1 MLDLI
6 LDTSTDPCFVLLC
19 EENGLISSR
28 FFPDKHNL
36 SSTLV
41 PTIQELL
48 DSIPNKKVDR
58 IFVGIGPGSYTGV
71 RVAVSVANS
80 LSLSWNIPLYPF
92 CSLLAFIPPSIPEG
106 SFAYLAPSAFSTAF
120 ILEGNKRKDKIS
132 IESNYKIL
140 EKEQLLPL
148 IDTFSTLISLEPEKT
163 AKLLS
168 SSTLSIV
175 RGSFNSDSLIPYLL
189 DLTRKPPSP
198 PNILYLHSL

>member
-19 EENGLISSR
+19 EKNILIASR

-48 DSIPNKKVDR
+48 QIAQKKVDR
-58 IFVGIGPGSYTGV
+58 IFVGVGPGSYTGV

-80 LSLSWNIPLYPF
+80 LSLSWQVPLYPF
-92 CSLLAFIPPSIPEG
+92 CSLLAFIPPTIPDG
-106 SFAYLAPSAFSTAF
+106 PFAYLIPSAFATAF
-120 ILEGNKRKDKIS
+120 ILQTSKQGKEIS
-132 IESNYKIL
+132 FQISHTII
-140 EKEQLLPL
+140 EKEKLVSIVDSIP
-148 IDTFSTLISLEPEKT
+148 TLISLEPEKT

-168 SSTLSIV
+168 PSNAPIL
-175 RGSFNSDSLIPYLL
+175 RGSFHPDFLLPYLAH
-189 DLTRKPPSP
+189 LTETPPLP

>member
-19 EENGLISSR
+19 EEKGLISSR

-36 SSTLV
+36 SSSLV
-41 PTIQELL
+41 PTIEELL
-48 DSIPNKKVDR
+48 KPIPNKVDR

-120 ILEGNKRKDKIS
+120 ILEGNKTKDRIS
-132 IESNYKIL
+132 AQSSHKIL
-140 EKEQLLPL
+140 EKEPLLPL
-148 IDTFSTLISLEPEKT
+148 IETFSSVISLEPEKT

-168 SSTLSIV
+168 LPTTSIV
-175 RGSFNSDSLIPYLL
+175 RGSFNSDLLIPYLREL
-189 DLTRKPPSP
+189 AIKPPSP